1 MAGRAVARV
10 LRPKAPMSD
19 RANIAL
25 ACTHSAERVAL
36 TEWLSVSGYH
46 PVALTDLSH
55 LDDDL
60 QHNAIE
66 ALIADMVLIPREDD
80 VRNLVRRLGANRPLM
95 VLGDSGRLPAST
107 LGDVSVISRPVT
119 RDAILLSV
127 GLALAE
133 GRPARRFPRRH
144 VEPIPA
150 TAQGIS
156 VVVREASSGGVGLEV
171 SGSRQAVLPP
181 YFNLRI
187 PEFGVHV
194 LVKRAWIVPV
204 GVDRMRCG
212 GTVEGDLNGATR
224 AWAEFAREAP
234 APVASVRRRMA
245 I

>member
-1 MAGRAVARV
+1 
-10 LRPKAPMSD
+10 MSD
-19 RANIAL
+19 RASIAL
-25 ACTHSAERVAL
+25 ACTHSAERASL
-36 TEWLSVSGYH
+36 TEWLSASGYH
-46 PVALTDLSH
+46 PVALADLSR

-60 QHNAIE
+60 QHHAVE

-80 VRNLVRRLGANRPLM
+80 VRNLVRRLGSNRPLM
-95 VLGDSGRLPAST
+95 VLGDAGRLSVAT
-107 LGDVSVISRPVT
+107 LDDVSVISRPLT
-119 RDAILLSV
+119 RDGILLSV

-150 TAQGIS
+150 TAQGLS
-156 VVVREASSGGVGLEV
+156 VTVREASVGGVGLEV
-171 SGSRQAVLPP
+171 VGSRQTVLPP

-194 LVKRAWIVPV
+194 LVKRAWIVPI
-204 GVDRMRCG
+204 GPDRMRCG

-224 AWAEFAREAP
+224 SWTDFAREAP

>member
-1 MAGRAVARV
+1 
-10 LRPKAPMSD
+10 MSD
-19 RANIAL
+19 RASIAL
-25 ACTHSAERVAL
+25 ACTQSAERTSL

-46 PVALTDLSH
+46 PVLLPDLSR

-60 QHNAIE
+60 QSNAIE
-66 ALIADMVLIPREDD
+66 ALIADMVLIPRDDD
-80 VRNLVRRLGANRPLM
+80 VRNLVRRLGANRPLL
-95 VLGDSGRLPAST
+95 VIGDTSRLPVAT
-107 LGDVSVISRPVT
+107 LGDVSVLSRPVT
-119 RDAILLSV
+119 RDGILLSV

-133 GRPARRFPRRH
+133 GRPARRFPRRP

-156 VVVREASSGGVGLEV
+156 VTVREASVGGVGLDV
-171 SGSRQAVLPP
+171 SGPRQAVLPP

-204 GVDRMRCG
+204 TPELMRCG
-212 GTVEGDLNGATR
+212 GTVEGDLNGATCS
-224 AWAEFAREAP
+224 WTDFAREAP
-234 APVASVRRRMA
+234 DPVAAVKRRMA

>member
-1 MAGRAVARV
+1 
-10 LRPKAPMSD
+10 MSD
-19 RANIAL
+19 RASIAL
-25 ACTHSAERVAL
+25 ACTQSAERVAL
-36 TEWLSVSGYH
+36 SEWLSASGYH
-46 PVALTDLSH
+46 PVALANLSR

-60 QHNAIE
+60 QSNAVE
-66 ALIADMVLIPREDD
+66 ALIADVGLVPREDD
-80 VRNLVRRLGANRPLM
+80 VRNLVRRLGTNRPLM
-95 VLGDSGRLPAST
+95 LLGDAGRLTVAALSE
-107 LGDVSVISRPVT
+107 VSLISRPVT

-150 TAQGIS
+150 TAQGIA
-156 VVVREASSGGVGLEV
+156 VTVREASVGGVGLEV

-181 YFNLRI
+181 FFNLRI

-204 GVDRMRCG
+204 GAERMRCG

-224 AWAEFAREAP
+224 TWAEFAREAP
-234 APVASVRRRMA
+234 APVASVTRRMA

>member
-1 MAGRAVARV
+1 
-10 LRPKAPMSD
+10 MSD
-19 RANIAL
+19 RASIAL
-25 ACTHSAERVAL
+25 ACTQSAERTSL
-36 TEWLSVSGYH
+36 TDWLSASGYH
-46 PVALTDLSH
+46 PVPLPDLSR

-60 QHNAIE
+60 QNNSIE
-66 ALIADMVLIPREDD
+66 ALIADMVFIPREDD
-80 VRNLVRRLGANRPLM
+80 VRNLVRRLGTNRPLM
-95 VLGDSGRLPAST
+95 LLGDTSRLPIAA

-119 RDAILLSV
+119 REAILLSV

-156 VVVREASSGGVGLEV
+156 VTVREASVGGVGLEV
-171 SGSRQAVLPP
+171 SGPRQAVLPP

-204 GVDRMRCG
+204 NADIMRCG

-224 AWAEFAREAP
+224 SWAEFAREAP
-234 APVASVRRRMA
+234 APVAAVRRRMA